1 MTASTVVKAVMVSGH
16 GKQTFKMDSLRKWF
30 SFSKGERV
38 AIITILALILL
49 LILACVFRPSR
60 QSLTDESLH
69 NLDSLLAL
77 RQAAIELQ
85 QQQQAEKS
93 QEVAELH
100 PFPFNPNT
108 LTEEEWLQM
117 GLTDRQVRNIMNY
130 KAKGGK
136 FYSKNDL
143 GKLYTISEEEF
154 AQLEPFI
161 VLPEVSRGKNTK
173 TSAKSSVSTGSTTAP
188 TEKKAIPIVD
198 LNTVDSTTLVELPQI
213 GPYTAVRIIE
223 FREKLGGFIDKEQL
237 RDVKGMDDARFAAIQ
252 PYINLGAVEI
262 RKVDVNRADFKTL
275 VHHPYLNYEQVK
287 RIVNQREKRGMI
299 KNWAQ
304 LEELI
309 KEEGEVNPL
318 LEQYVKY

>member
-1 MTASTVVKAVMVSGH
+1 
-16 GKQTFKMDSLRKWF
+16 MDSLRKWF

-49 LILACVFRPSR
+49 LILACLFRPSR
-60 QSLTDESLH
+60 KSLSNESLH

-85 QQQQAEKS
+85 QQQQADKP

-161 VLPEVSRGKNTK
+161 VLPEVARERSGKSSSSRGG
-173 TSAKSSVSTGSTTAP
+173 VSTGSMTASAAP

-213 GPYTAVRIIE
+213 GSYTAVRIIE

-262 RKVDVNRADFKTL
+262 RRIDVNRADFKTL

>member
-1 MTASTVVKAVMVSGH
+1 
-16 GKQTFKMDSLRKWF
+16 MDSLRKWF

-49 LILACVFRPSR
+49 LILACLFRPSR
-60 QSLTDESLH
+60 KSLSDASLH

-77 RQAAIELQ
+77 RRAAIEQ
-85 QQQQAEKS
+85 QQQQQTEKP

-154 AQLEPFI
+154 SQLEPFI
-161 VLPEVSRGKNTK
+161 VLPEVSRGKNTE
-173 TSAKSSVSTGSTTAP
+173 TSPKSGVSTLRQAQGSTTAATAP
-188 TEKKAIPIVD
+188 AEKKAIPIVD

-237 RDVKGMDDARFAAIQ
+237 RDVKGMDDARYAAIQ
-252 PYINLGAVEI
+252 PYINLGAVEL

-275 VHHPYLNYEQVK
+275 VHHPYLSYEQVK

>member
-1 MTASTVVKAVMVSGH
+1 
-16 GKQTFKMDSLRKWF
+16 MDSLRKWF

-60 QSLTDESLH
+60 KSLTDESLH

-85 QQQQAEKS
+85 QQQQADKP

-108 LTEEEWLQM
+108 LTEEEWLRM

-154 AQLEPFI
+154 EQLEPFI
-161 VLPEVSRGKNTK
+161 VLPEVARGKSTKPASRGG
-173 TSAKSSVSTGSTTAP
+173 VSTGSTTAP
-188 TEKKAIPIVD
+188 GSTTAASTPSEKKAIPIVD

-252 PYINLGAVEI
+252 PYINIGAVEI

>member
-1 MTASTVVKAVMVSGH
+1 ME
-16 GKQTFKMDSLRKWF
+16 SLRKWF

-38 AIITILALILL
+38 AIVTILAVILVL
-49 LILACVFRPSR
+49 VLACLFRPSR
-60 QSLTDESLH
+60 KSLSDESLH

-77 RQAAIELQ
+77 RQAAVETQ
-85 QQQQAEKS
+85 RQQQAEKAK
-93 QEVAELH
+93 EAAELH

-108 LTEEEWLQM
+108 LSEEEWLRI

-136 FYSKNDL
+136 FYSKKDL

-161 VLPEVSRGKNTK
+161 VLPEVSRGTGY
-173 TSAKSSVSTGSTTAP
+173 KSSSKKQEEKAGEEPKPV
-188 TEKKAIPIVD
+188 EKKAIPIVD

-213 GPYTAVRIIE
+213 GPYTASRIVE
-223 FREKLGGFIDKEQL
+223 FREKLGGFVNKEQL
-237 RDVKGMDDARFAAIQ
+237 LDVKGMDEARFAAIQ

-287 RIVNQREKRGMI
+287 RIFNQREKRGMI
-299 KNWAQ
+299 KNWEQ
-304 LEELI
+304 LEALLR
-309 KEEGEVNPL
+309 EEGEVNPL
-318 LEQYVKY
+318 LEHYVKY

>member
-1 MTASTVVKAVMVSGH
+1 
-16 GKQTFKMDSLRKWF
+16 MDSLRKWF

-60 QSLTDESLH
+60 QSLSDESLH

-85 QQQQAEKS
+85 QRQQAEKP
-93 QEVAELH
+93 QEVVELH

-161 VLPEVSRGKNTK
+161 VLPEVARGRSGKSTSSRGG
-173 TSAKSSVSTGSTTAP
+173 VSTGSTTAPSSTTAAAVP

-262 RKVDVNRADFKTL
+262 RKIDVNRADFKTL

-287 RIVNQREKRGMI
+287 CIVNQREKRGMI

>member
-1 MTASTVVKAVMVSGH
+1 
-16 GKQTFKMDSLRKWF
+16 MDSLRKWF
-30 SFSKGERV
+30 SFNKGERI
-38 AIITILALILL
+38 AIITILSLILI

-60 QSLTDESLH
+60 QSLSEASLH

-77 RQAAIELQ
+77 RQAAIEAQ
-85 QQQQAEKS
+85 QQTEQH
-93 QEVAELH
+93 QEVNELH

-108 LTEEEWLQM
+108 ISEEEWLQM

-143 GKLYTISEEEF
+143 AKLYTISEEDF
-154 AQLEPFI
+154 SQLESFI
-161 VLPEVSRGKNTK
+161 VLPEVSR
-173 TSAKSSVSTGSTTAP
+173 SAKVPSKKQEKPAYEEKTKP
-188 TEKKAIPIVD
+188 EKKPIPIVD

-223 FREKLGGFIDKEQL
+223 FRDKLGGFVNKEQL
-237 RDVKGMDDARFAAIQ
+237 RDVKGMDEARYAAIQ

-262 RKVDVNRADFKTL
+262 QKVDVNRADFKTL
-275 VHHPYLNYEQVK
+275 VHHPYLSYEQVK
-287 RIVNQREKRGMI
+287 RIFNQREQRGMI
-299 KNWAQ
+299 KNWEQ
-304 LEELI
+304 LETLLM
-309 KEEGEVNPL
+309 EEGEVNPL

>member
-1 MTASTVVKAVMVSGH
+1 
-16 GKQTFKMDSLRKWF
+16 MDSLRKWF

-38 AIITILALILL
+38 AIVTILALILV
-49 LILACVFRPSR
+49 LILACLFRPSR
-60 QSLTDESLH
+60 KSLSDASLH

-77 RQAAIELQ
+77 RQAAIEQQ
-85 QQQQAEKS
+85 QQQQAEKP

-161 VLPEVSRGKNTK
+161 VLPEVSRVKNTK
-173 TSAKSSVSTGSTTAP
+173 STSQSGVSTGSTTAKP
-188 TEKKAIPIVD
+188 EKKAIPIVD
-198 LNTVDSTTLVELPQI
+198 LNTVDSVTLVELPQI
-213 GPYTAVRIIE
+213 GGYMASRILE
-223 FREKLGGFIDKEQL
+223 FRDKLGGFVDLEQL
-237 RDVKGMDDARFAAIQ
+237 RDVKGMDEARFTTIR
-252 PYINLGAVEI
+252 PYIKIGEAETLKI
-262 RKVDVNRADFKTL
+262 DVNRADFKTL
-275 VHHPYLNYEQVK
+275 VHHPYLSYEQVK
-287 RIVNQREKRGMI
+287 RIFNYREKRGMI

-304 LEELI
+304 LEALL
-309 KEEGEVNPL
+309 KEEGNVNPL
-318 LEQYVKY
+318 LEFYVKF

>member
-1 MTASTVVKAVMVSGH
+1 ME
-16 GKQTFKMDSLRKWF
+16 SLRKWF

-38 AIITILALILL
+38 AIISILAVLL
-49 LILACVFRPSR
+49 VLVLACLFRPTR
-60 QSLTDESLH
+60 KSLSDDSLH

-77 RQAAIELQ
+77 RQAAMEQQ
-85 QQQQAEKS
+85 QQQQAVKT

-136 FYSKNDL
+136 FYSKKDL

-161 VLPEVSRGKNTK
+161 VLPEVQRT
-173 TSAKSSVSTGSTTAP
+173 TSYKSASKKKEEQKGEKSKPA
-188 TEKKAIPIVD
+188 EKKPIPIVD
-198 LNTVDSTTLVELPQI
+198 INTVDSTILVELPQI
-213 GPYTAVRIIE
+213 GGYMASRIIE
-223 FREKLGGFIDKEQL
+223 FREKRGGFVNLEQL
-237 RDVKGMDDARFAAIQ
+237 RDVKGMDETRYATIQ
-252 PYINLGAVEI
+252 PYIRIGEVETQKI
-262 RKVDVNRADFKTL
+262 DVNRADFKTL

-287 RIVNQREKRGMI
+287 RIFNQREKRGMI

-304 LEELI
+304 LEELLL
-309 KEEGEVNPL
+309 EEGEVNPL
-318 LEQYVKY
+318 LERYVKF

>member
-1 MTASTVVKAVMVSGH
+1 
-16 GKQTFKMDSLRKWF
+16 MDSLRKWF

-49 LILACVFRPSR
+49 LILACLFRPSR
-60 QSLTDESLH
+60 KSLSDESLH

-85 QQQQAEKS
+85 QQQQAEKP

-143 GKLYTISEEEF
+143 GKLYTISEEEY

-161 VLPEVSRGKNTK
+161 VLPEVARGKNTNTK
-173 TSAKSSVSTGSTTAP
+173 ATSQSGVSTGSTTASAAP
-188 TEKKAIPIVD
+188 AEKKAIPIVD

-237 RDVKGMDDARFAAIQ
+237 RDVKGMDDARYAAIQ
-252 PYINLGAVEI
+252 PYINLGAVEL

-275 VHHPYLNYEQVK
+275 VHHPYLSYEQVK

>member
-1 MTASTVVKAVMVSGH
+1 
-16 GKQTFKMDSLRKWF
+16 MDSLRKWF

>member
-1 MTASTVVKAVMVSGH
+1 
-16 GKQTFKMDSLRKWF
+16 MDSLRKWF
-30 SFSKGERV
+30 SFNKGERV

-49 LILACVFRPSR
+49 LILACLFHPSR
-60 QSLTDESLH
+60 KSLSDASLH

-77 RQAAIELQ
+77 RQAAIEQQ
-85 QQQQAEKS
+85 QQQQAEKP

-117 GLTDRQVRNIMNY
+117 GLTNRQVRNIMNY

-173 TSAKSSVSTGSTTAP
+173 SASQGGVSTGSTTVP
-188 TEKKAIPIVD
+188 TEKKSIPIVD

-223 FREKLGGFIDKEQL
+223 FREKLGGFVDKEQL
-237 RDVKGMDDARFAAIQ
+237 RDVKGMDEARFAAIQ
-252 PYINLGAVEI
+252 PYINLGAIEI

-275 VHHPYLNYEQVK
+275 VHHPYLSYEQVK

-304 LEELI
+304 LEALL

>member
-1 MTASTVVKAVMVSGH
+1 
-16 GKQTFKMDSLRKWF
+16 MDSLRKWF

-49 LILACVFRPSR
+49 LILACLFRPSR
-60 QSLTDESLH
+60 KSLSDASLH
-69 NLDSLLAL
+69 HLDSLLAL
-77 RQAAIELQ
+77 RQAAIEQQ
-85 QQQQAEKS
+85 QQQQAEKH

-108 LTEEEWLQM
+108 ITEEEWLQM

-154 AQLEPFI
+154 VQLEPFI
-161 VLPEVSRGKNTK
+161 VLPEVSRG
-173 TSAKSSVSTGSTTAP
+173 ASSKPSSKKQETPSYEEKP
-188 TEKKAIPIVD
+188 KPEKKPIPIVD

-223 FREKLGGFIDKEQL
+223 FREKLGGFVDKEQL

-275 VHHPYLNYEQVK
+275 VHHPYLSYEQVK

-304 LEELI
+304 LEALL

>member
-1 MTASTVVKAVMVSGH
+1 
-16 GKQTFKMDSLRKWF
+16 MDSLRKWF

-49 LILACVFRPSR
+49 LILACLFRPSR
-60 QSLTDESLH
+60 KSLSDESLH
-69 NLDSLLAL
+69 NLDSLLSL
-77 RQAAIELQ
+77 RKAAIE
-85 QQQQAEKS
+85 QQQQADKP
-93 QEVAELH
+93 QELAELH

-161 VLPEVSRGKNTK
+161 VLPEVARGVSGK
-173 TSAKSSVSTGSTTAP
+173 TSFKKQETPTFEEKAKL
-188 TEKKAIPIVD
+188 EKKTIPIVD

-262 RKVDVNRADFKTL
+262 RKIDVNRADFKTL

>member
-1 MTASTVVKAVMVSGH
+1 ME
-16 GKQTFKMDSLRKWF
+16 FLRKWF

-38 AIITILALILL
+38 AIITILAVILV
-49 LILACVFRPSR
+49 LILACLFRPSR
-60 QSLTDESLH
+60 KSLSDESLH

-85 QQQQAEKS
+85 QQQQAEKP

-108 LTEEEWLQM
+108 ITEEEWLQM

-136 FYSKNDL
+136 FYSKSDL

-161 VLPEVSRGKNTK
+161 VLPEVSRSKNTK
-173 TSAKSSVSTGSTTAP
+173 SSEQSGVSTGSTTAKP
-188 TEKKAIPIVD
+188 EKKAIPIVD
-198 LNTVDSTTLVELPQI
+198 LNTVDSVTLVELPQI
-213 GPYTAVRIIE
+213 GGYMASRILE
-223 FREKLGGFIDKEQL
+223 FRDKLGGFVDLEQL
-237 RDVKGMDDARFAAIQ
+237 RDVKGMDEARFTTIR
-252 PYINLGAVEI
+252 PYIKIGEAETLKI
-262 RKVDVNRADFKTL
+262 DINRADFKTL
-275 VHHPYLNYEQVK
+275 VHHPYLSYEQVK
-287 RIVNQREKRGMI
+287 RIFNQREKRGMV

-304 LEELI
+304 LEALL

-318 LEQYVKY
+318 LEYYVKY